1 MSQNLAKK
9 PLPEFRHLDVYEVD
23 DVTVVHFKDQR
34 ILEDLAIQE
43 LGQELFYL
51 VDVEQRKKLLLN
63 FANVNFLS
71 SGALGKLNSLEK
83 KIRNLGGVVKLCSIQ
98 PTIYKVFEITRFN
111 TIFEIFKSEADALA
125 SF

>member
-1 MSQNLAKK
+1 MSTHPIKK

-23 DVTVVHFKDQR
+23 DVTVVHFRDQR

-51 VDVEQRKKLLLN
+51 VDVEHRKKLLLN

-83 KIRNLGGVVKLCSIQ
+83 KMRVLGGVVKLCSIH

-111 TIFEIFKSEADALA
+111 TIFEIFQAEADALA

>member
-1 MSQNLAKK
+1 MSQNPAKK

-34 ILEDLAIQE
+34 ILEDLAIQV

-51 VDVEQRKKLLLN
+51 VDVEHRKKLLLN

-83 KIRNLGGVVKLCSIQ
+83 KMRNLGGEVKLCSIQ
-98 PTIYKVFEITRFN
+98 PSIYRVFEITQFN
-111 TIFEIFKSEADALA
+111 KIFEIYKSEADALA